1 MISLNV
7 KAWLENI
14 VLGLL
19 MGAKGCADLSAFRA
33 PAVNIGHFLGISCG
47 CRRVQPRRLQKAALW
62 PRSFSAAAYWPAAYP
77 PYGCGCSS
85 GVEHNLAKVGVEG
98 SNPFARSK
106 TTDITGS
113 SLPKRP
119 KPLSADLR
127 GSMGEATGGKLCR
140 LWFLK
145 RAAIPVWQTYSR
157 CCSSQTKP
165 YPPPPARR
173 RLDARASDCCL
184 NSRLLQMRYTMGNSL
199 VV

>member
-106 TTDITGS
+106 ITLS
-113 SLPKRP
+113 HSRYRLELLALFADVRRRKRP
-119 KPLSADLR
+119 
-127 GSMGEATGGKLCR
+127 
-140 LWFLK
+140 WFLG
-145 RAAIPVWQTYSR
+145 A
-157 CCSSQTKP
+157 
-165 YPPPPARR
+165 
-173 RLDARASDCCL
+173 D
-184 NSRLLQMRYTMGNSL
+184 
-199 VV
+199 